1 MPLQWT
7 GQVTLRILGPVE
19 EEVVV
24 QGQDLNLLH
33 AGLRILDD
41 DEIRHEFVYRYDDPR
56 FELVLNA
63 TVETNIVEVDSPLLD
78 AKTAV
83 GLEEQTNTL
92 AATFH
97 HDPDI
102 DDEPLTPV
110 SSN

>member
-7 GQVTLRILGPVE
+7 GQVTLRILSSM

-24 QGQDLNLLH
+24 RGHDLELIK

-41 DEIRHEFVYRYDDPR
+41 DEVRHEFVYRYDDPR
-56 FELVLNA
+56 FELMVDA
-63 TVETNIVEVDSPLLD
+63 TVEADVVEIDPPFLH
-78 AKTAV
+78 AKAATEI
-83 GLEEQTNTL
+83 EEQANTL
-92 AATFH
+92 AVSFH

>member
-7 GQVTLRILGPVE
+7 GQVTLHISNTE
-19 EEVVV
+19 EDVVV
-24 QGQDLNLLH
+24 QGQNLELIQ
-33 AGLRILDD
+33 AGLRILDH
-41 DEIRHEFVYRYDDPR
+41 DEVRHEFIYGYDDPR
-56 FELVLNA
+56 FELEVNA
-63 TVETNIVEVDSPLLD
+63 TVEKNTVEIDPPLLN
-78 AKTAV
+78 AKASAAV
-83 GLEEQTNTL
+83 KERANTL

>member
-7 GQVTLRILGPVE
+7 GQVTLHIVGTME
-19 EEVVV
+19 KAVVR
-24 QGQDLNLLH
+24 GRDLELIQ
-33 AGLRILDD
+33 AGLRIIDD
-41 DEIRHEFVYRYDDPR
+41 DEVRHEFVYRYDDPW
-56 FELVLNA
+56 FELVINAAVEKSVVEIDSLLLNA
-63 TVETNIVEVDSPLLD
+63 KAEV
-78 AKTAV
+78 KV
-83 GLEEQTNTL
+83 EEQANTL

>member
-7 GQVTLRILGPVE
+7 GQVTLRIVGTME
-19 EEVVV
+19 EAVVR
-24 QGQDLNLLH
+24 GQDLELIQ
-33 AGLRILDD
+33 AGLRIIDD
-41 DEIRHEFVYRYDDPR
+41 DEVRHEFVYCYDDPR
-56 FELVLNA
+56 FELVINA
-63 TVETNIVEVDSPLLD
+63 AVEKNVVEIHPPSLD
-78 AKTAV
+78 TKVAA
-83 GLEEQTNTL
+83 EIDEQANTL

>member
-7 GQVTLRILGPVE
+7 GQVTLHILDTK

-24 QGQDLNLLH
+24 RGHDLELIR

-41 DEIRHEFVYRYDDPR
+41 DEERHEFVYRYDNPR
-56 FELVLNA
+56 FELMVNA
-63 TVETNIVEVDSPLLD
+63 TVETNIVKIEPPILD
-78 AKTAV
+78 AKAV
-83 GLEEQTNTL
+83 AEIEERANTL

-97 HDPDI
+97 HNPDI

>member
-7 GQVTLRILGPVE
+7 GQVTLHIVGTME
-19 EEVVV
+19 EAVV
-24 QGQDLNLLH
+24 QGQDLELIQ
-33 AGLRILDD
+33 AGLRIIDD
-41 DEIRHEFVYRYDDPR
+41 DEVLHEFVYRYDDHR
-56 FELVLNA
+56 FELVINA
-63 TVETNIVEVDSPLLD
+63 AVEKSKVVIDPPLLD
-78 AKTAV
+78 VKGGTKV
-83 GLEEQTNTL
+83 EERANTL

>member
-7 GQVTLRILGPVE
+7 GQVTLHILNTE

-24 QGQDLNLLH
+24 RGQDLELIQ
-33 AGLRILDD
+33 AGLRILED
-41 DEIRHEFVYRYDDPR
+41 DEVQHEFIYRYDDPR
-56 FELVLNA
+56 FELEVNA
-63 TVETNIVEVDSPLLD
+63 TAEANTIEIDPPLLNTK
-78 AKTAV
+78 ASSAV
-83 GLEEQTNTL
+83 EERANTL